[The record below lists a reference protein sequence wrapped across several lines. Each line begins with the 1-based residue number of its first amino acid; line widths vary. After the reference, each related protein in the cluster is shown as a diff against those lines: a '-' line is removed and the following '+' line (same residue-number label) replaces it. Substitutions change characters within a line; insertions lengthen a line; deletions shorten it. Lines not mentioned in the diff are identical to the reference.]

1 MCCQLNGV
9 ACIDSIEY
17 SRSRS
22 SIHSLDTSNR
32 RPVFAPAG
40 PKKALAFRAVPL
52 EGPGA
57 RRGEQRR
64 SILIIVFERNLH
76 AEPTPIFSIFPAMN
90 RYITFLLMGAP
101 GSGKGTQGKVLGTVP
116 RFFHCACGEVFRSLD
131 LRTPLGQKFIDYSSK
146 GLLVPDDL
154 TVELWRTKIEAQ
166 VLEAEFKPDID
177 ALVLDGIPRNVN
189 QAKLMEKL
197 IDVKQVFHL
206 SCPKRDE
213 LVRRLRKR
221 AIKDNRLDDAN
232 EDVIRKRLATYEEET
247 KPVLEFYSSL
257 VTNIDALQPPVK
269 VLQDILGVIWSTH
282 DAVMAFNA

>member
-1 MCCQLNGV
+1 M
-9 ACIDSIEY
+9 I
-17 SRSRS
+17 
-22 SIHSLDTSNR
+22 
-32 RPVFAPAG
+32 
-40 PKKALAFRAVPL
+40 
-52 EGPGA
+52 
-57 RRGEQRR
+57 
-64 SILIIVFERNLH
+64 
-76 AEPTPIFSIFPAMN
+76 
-90 RYITFLLMGAP
+90 RYVTYLFMGAP
-101 GSGKGTQGKVLGTVP
+101 GSGKGTQGKVLGSVP

-189 QAKLMEKL
+189 QAKLMERL

-206 SCPKRDE
+206 SCPNRDE

-232 EDVIRKRLATYEEET
+232 EEVIRKRLLTYEEET
-247 KPVLEFYSSL
+247 KPVLDFYNGL
-257 VTNIDALQPPVK
+257 VETIDALQPPVK
-269 VLQDILGVIWSTH
+269 VLQDIISVIWNSRNGSI
-282 DAVMAFNA
+282 AFNA